1 MILGAPESCPRF
13 AIRPLHFHV
22 PKAYP
27 DFPPHW
33 LFASILMK
41 RSSTFFKLAIGLICI
56 SAVATVALVAREE
69 RPAGDQMVDAADGF
83 LESLSPE
90 LRAKASFGYD
100 DPHRVSWFFTPQQTK
115 DRQPS
120 RKGVRFEELNGD
132 QKKNALALLKTG
144 TSAKG
149 YEQATTIMS
158 LEEILRDVE
167 GKKGAMVRNPNWYFI
182 SVFGKPSK
190 TGKWGW
196 RFEGHHMSVSFTLDK
211 GQVDSPTP
219 FMFGANPATV
229 KGGPKDGLRTLP
241 EAEIPAKELI
251 ESLDADQKKLAF
263 QEKHLPEIAENT
275 PSAKLGQPIGISASK
290 LNDKQQ
296 ATLMKLLEGYAN
308 RMPANVAAKE
318 LKAVKDAGLD
328 KVHFAYSG
336 TLETGK
342 GYTYQAQGPSFVVQF
357 LNLQADGSGNPA
369 NHIHS
374 AWRRLPS
381 DFGLAEK

>member
-1 MILGAPESCPRF
+1 
-13 AIRPLHFHV
+13 
-22 PKAYP
+22 
-27 DFPPHW
+27 
-33 LFASILMK
+33 MK
-41 RSSTFFKLAIGLICI
+41 RPSSFLKLAGVLCCI
-56 SAVATVALVAREE
+56 TAVATVALVAREE

-83 LESLSPE
+83 LGSLSPE
-90 LRAKASFGYD
+90 LKAKASFEFD
-100 DPHRVSWFFTPQQTK
+100 DPHRVGWFFTPQQSK
-115 DRQPS
+115 DRKPT
-120 RKGVRFEELNGD
+120 RKGVRFEELNAD
-132 QKKNALALLKTG
+132 QKKSALALLRTG

-158 LEEILRDVE
+158 LEEILKDVE
-167 GKKGAMVRNPNWYFI
+167 GTKGAMVRNPNWYFI

-275 PSAKLGQPIGISASK
+275 PTAKLGKPIGIPAGK
-290 LNDKQQ
+290 FNDKQR
-296 ATLMKLLEGYAN
+296 AILMKLLEGYAN

-318 LKAVKDAGLD
+318 LKAVRDAGID

-336 TLETGK
+336 TLEAGK

-357 LNLQADGSGNPA
+357 LNVQADGSGNPA